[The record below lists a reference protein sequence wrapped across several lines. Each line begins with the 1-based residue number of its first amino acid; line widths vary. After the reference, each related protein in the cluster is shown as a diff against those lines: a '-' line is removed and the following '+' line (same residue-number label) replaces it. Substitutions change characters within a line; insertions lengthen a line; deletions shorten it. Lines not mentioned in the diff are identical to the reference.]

1 MKWKCKNWFSNM
13 TKMDSP
19 FEFEGISYSTSEN
32 FYQAMKFE
40 SHEKRLE
47 YSNLNCYKS
56 KLKAKEEMHLWRD
69 SWSKEEKL
77 RVMEQVLRH
86 KFTLETSFGKTLIA
100 TGVSDIVEWN
110 DWGDTFWGKDVETGV
125 GENHL
130 GIILMNIRNALIL
143 EKMIGN
149 CCC

>member
-1 MKWKCKNWFSNM
+1 
-13 TKMDSP
+13 MDSP
-19 FEFEGISYSTSEN
+19 FEFEGIYYNTSEN

-40 SHEKRLE
+40 SQEKRLE
-47 YSNLNCYKS
+47 YSKLNCYTS
-56 KLKAKEEMHLWRD
+56 KIKANEEIHLWRD
-69 SWSKEEKL
+69 TWNKQEKL

-86 KFTLETSFGKTLIA
+86 KFTLETSFGKTLIE

-110 DWGDTFWGKDVETGV
+110 DWGDTFWGKDIHSKI

-130 GIILMNIRNALIL
+130 GIILMRIRNALIL

-149 CCC
+149 DCC